1 MENAMI
7 SMLDLCPEVS
17 DRVITVLTTHKYDI
31 RQSRREAE
39 VIESISLQ
47 PPDMVLLVLPRADS
61 DAWQVLGRLRT
72 ATDVPLMVI
81 IAEAT
86 VVDSVQ
92 AFSLGADEC
101 LVGQPAAGVLSAR
114 VDALLRRAAWF

>member
-7 SMLDLCPEVS
+7 SILDLCPDVG
-17 DRVITVLTTHKYDI
+17 DRVIMVLTADKYEV
-31 RQSRREAE
+31 RQTRREAE
-39 VIESISLQ
+39 VIERISLQ

-61 DAWQVLGRLRT
+61 DSWQVLGRLR
-72 ATDVPLMVI
+72 AASDVPLMVI
-81 IAEAT
+81 IADAT

-101 LVGQPAAGVLSAR
+101 LVGQPAAGILNAR
-114 VDALLRRAAWF
+114 VGALLRRAAWL